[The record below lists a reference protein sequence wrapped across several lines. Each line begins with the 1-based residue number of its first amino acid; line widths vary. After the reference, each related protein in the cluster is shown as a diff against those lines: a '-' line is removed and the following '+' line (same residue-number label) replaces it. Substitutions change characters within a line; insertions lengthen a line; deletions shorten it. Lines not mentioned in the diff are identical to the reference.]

1 MRAGCSL
8 RAGKAGAMGDS
19 GTGCVFTSGVLS
31 CWVGSE
37 PGGQS
42 QGLVMSEEMSLV
54 QGLAGG
60 SR

>member
-1 MRAGCSL
+1 
-8 RAGKAGAMGDS
+8 MGDS